1 MSGHAPANQ
10 LRLSLPSSDRVKPE
24 RDRVSGETNI
34 GRKSFETYEPARAKI
49 TEPPYTDPYVRW
61 CGRGGCYERSK
72 SWPVSAAKRLPL
84 KLPFL
89 KPIYRVFL
97 LPSHGGARIAWVF
110 LTAENGYLLRR

>member
-1 MSGHAPANQ
+1 MSGPAPANQ

-34 GRKSFETYEPARAKI
+34 GRKSFETSS
-49 TEPPYTDPYVRW
+49 PPGPRLLNRRIRTRTY
-61 CGRGGCYERSK
+61 GGVGGVECYERSK

-97 LPSHGGARIAWVF
+97 LPPHGGARIAWVF